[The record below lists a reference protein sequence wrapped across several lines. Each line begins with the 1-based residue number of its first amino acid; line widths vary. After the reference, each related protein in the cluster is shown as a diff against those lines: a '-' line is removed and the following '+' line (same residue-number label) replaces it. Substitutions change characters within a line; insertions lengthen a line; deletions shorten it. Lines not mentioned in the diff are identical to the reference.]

1 MNKLIILLILL
12 LFLLPLNPVDGQ
24 ANSPTLIIEKIDW
37 SQFPQIEIEFNLW
50 QANGTSV
57 NDLSIEQISVQED
70 QNIPLLP
77 INLFPDQKTTLDV
90 VLVLDVS
97 GSMQG
102 HPLIDARV
110 AATRFLDRLETNDQ
124 AGLIAFSDGVDSDP
138 DVLNPELERHLSND
152 IMPLYDLVD
161 ALEAGGATHLY
172 NAAAKAVQF
181 FEQDSHHRK
190 AILLLSDGRNEPID
204 EGEAQHAIDLAQQAG
219 IPFFVIGLGEEVDD
233 AYLTSLATETGG
245 LYRKAPTSAGLAQ
258 LFTEMADLLKTRYI
272 LQYTSQLPTDGAA
285 HSIQLSV
292 NVAESLVKETVQIGP
307 LPTPIAEPTQLVP
320 LIIITEV
327 EKIITATPQPTP
339 VPPPLPKE
347 PEQQTFN
354 WFWIIPIIV
363 AAVALLLG
371 LIFFKRKPKPIPEAC
386 ARCGRDLTGTTGLCP
401 DCGSEKR
408 LKKQV

>member
-50 QANGTSV
+50 QVNGTTIKELFL
-57 NDLSIEQISVQED
+57 DQISIQED
-70 QNIPLLP
+70 QNSSQQPSNLIPDK
-77 INLFPDQKTTLDV
+77 NTTLDV
-90 VLVLDVS
+90 MLVLDVS
-97 GSMQG
+97 GSMAGQ
-102 HPLIDARV
+102 PLSDAKV
-110 AATRFLDRLETNDQ
+110 AATRFLDRLATNDQ
-124 AGLIAFSDGVDSDP
+124 AGLIAFSDGVDASPEILASQRERPISSDI
-138 DVLNPELERHLSND
+138 V
-152 IMPLYDLVD
+152 PLYDLLD
-161 ALEAGGATHLY
+161 ALEAGGGTHLY
-172 NAAAKAVQF
+172 NAAAKAVLLFDQT
-181 FEQDSHHRK
+181 SPHRK
-190 AILLLSDGRNEPID
+190 AILLLSDGRNEPK
-204 EGEAQHAIDLAQQAG
+204 EVGEAQHAIDLAKQAG

-307 LPTPIAEPTQLVP
+307 LPTPIAEPTQVAP

-327 EKIITATPQPTP
+327 EKIITATPQPTQL
-339 VPPPLPKE
+339 PPPLTKE

-408 LKKQV
+408 LEKQI